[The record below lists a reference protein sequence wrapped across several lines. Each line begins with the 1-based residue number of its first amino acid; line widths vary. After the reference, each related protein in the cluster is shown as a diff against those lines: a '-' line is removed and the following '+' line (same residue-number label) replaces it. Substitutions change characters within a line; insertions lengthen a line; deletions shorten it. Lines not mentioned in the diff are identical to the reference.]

1 MFTNKL
7 RKKNNLIRLIAI
19 ALALIVISCFGF
31 YMQYTSVTTY
41 TGTLPCADCVGIK
54 TTLTIQGNH
63 TYQLSSL
70 YIDRGNPFIEK
81 GTWQQLEKN
90 NMQVYQLKSGGV
102 TSYYQIVNASTL
114 KMLDTNAKPIDA
126 PFSLELKKSN

>member
-1 MFTNKL
+1 MFTSKL
-7 RKKNNLIRLIAI
+7 RKKNNLIRLIAV
-19 ALALIVISCFGF
+19 ALTLIVIACFGF

-54 TTLTIQGNH
+54 TTLTLQGNH

-70 YIDRGNPFIEK
+70 YIDKGNPFIEK